1 MTDDSHCDSIRSSL
15 TAVHG
20 YVGKQPVDME
30 EYCEEYCLKE
40 RQESMDR
47 CTGHGDIPE
56 ILLKMTLNT
65 LQSINQS
72 TKPYAAKCR
81 LTTLIRKRHFENI
94 VGIGE
99 NAGYQHFLLFRTMS
113 PPPPQKKKRQILC
126 FDCH

>member
-30 EYCEEYCLKE
+30 EYCAEYCLKE

-72 TKPYAAKCR
+72 INK
-81 LTTLIRKRHFENI
+81 TLCS
-94 VGIGE
+94 
-99 NAGYQHFLLFRTMS
+99 QMS
-113 PPPPQKKKRQILC
+113 AYDAHKEKSFWKHRG
-126 FDCH
+126 